1 MKIIYTPGM
10 ITINE
15 TLVVELISF
24 LILVF
29 VLNRLMFAPL
39 LETIKK
45 RRERMAGMGSDIAAS
60 RQEAETLV
68 RDLRDHEAAA
78 KKEAFEQKKALES
91 IGSRQASEIV
101 EAARKEI
108 ADFKEKMRREVDDQ
122 LAQAR
127 TRIQKDSETIA
138 ADIMERILDRSVTT
152 S

>member
-15 TLVVELISF
+15 TLVIEMISF

-29 VLNRLMFAPL
+29 VLNRVMFRPL

-45 RRERMAGMGSDIAAS
+45 RKERVAGMGSDITAS
-60 RQEAETLV
+60 RREAETLT
-68 RDLRDHEAAA
+68 RDLREHEASA
-78 KKEAFEQKKALES
+78 KKEAFEQKKELES
-91 IGSRQASEIV
+91 LGSRQAAEIIGV
-101 EAARKEI
+101 ARKEI
-108 ADFKEKMRREVDDQ
+108 ADIKEKMRREVDDQ

-127 TRIQKDSETIA
+127 ARIQKDSETIA
-138 ADIMERILDRSVTT
+138 AEIMERILDRSVTT